1 MFRRPVKRTP
11 FEALRIND
19 RYLHE
24 FIDGSSFCLYARQG
38 RRAGQTQ
45 R

>member
-1 MFRRPVKRTP
+1 MFRRPVKQPP

-24 FIDGSSFCLYARQG
+24 FIDGPSFCLYARQG

>member
-1 MFRRPVKRTP
+1 MFRRPVIQPP

-24 FIDGSSFCLYARQG
+24 FIEGSSFCLYARQG
-38 RRAGQTQ
+38 RRTGQTQ